1 MEWGGYPLH
10 LVPSGPQRPDQARP
24 LGDVQAQSIRQWGE
38 WRPGMRPDLQAQC
51 RGTLSCPGPQLP
63 FLPGRTFPSHRR
75 KSRGPGERCWLAGG
89 PGPTAHMTKEDLGP
103 GSARSQ
109 GVSCRTPSQPSWR
122 RVGGRERWKAEPR
135 AFLLRKPIL
144 ALKVLTACKKVRVPW
159 VVGEEARV
167 RCETVCASVSPVQTK
182 EGHLTTVLLWAPS

>member
-10 LVPSGPQRPDQARP
+10 LAPSGPQRPDQTRP

-38 WRPGMRPDLQAQC
+38 WRPGARPDLQAQR
-51 RGTLSCPGPQLP
+51 RGTLPCPGPGS
-63 FLPGRTFPSHRR
+63 GRSTAPMSTRRDFPISQTRR
-75 KSRGPGERCWLAGG
+75 QRPRSKALACW
-89 PGPTAHMTKEDLGP
+89 GPTAHVSKEDLGP

-122 RVGGRERWKAEPR
+122 GAGGREGWEAEPR
-135 AFLLRKPIL
+135 AFLLRKPVL
-144 ALKVLTACKKVRVPW
+144 ALTVLIACKKVRVPW

-167 RCETVCASVSPVQTK
+167 RCETACASVSPVQAK
-182 EGHLTTVLLWAPS
+182 EGHLTTVLP